1 MFKKITALASGA
13 SDSAKGLADRASRTV
28 SSAMESTASS
38 AAKIKDSG
46 SAALGAVSGKSNE
59 LIDQHWPKIERVVVD
74 GMLNVASDK
83 LKDEASVML
92 VLERAYEA
100 LPTLVRLALPRERY
114 LEIVVKRKEPLLARI
129 DDVRARRS
137 ASAQEAQEAQV
148 AGGAVLPRAASK
160 RADAD

>member
-13 SDSAKGLADRASRTV
+13 SDSAKGLAGRASRTV

-59 LIDQHWPKIERVVVD
+59 LIDHHWPKIERVVVD

-83 LKDEASVML
+83 LRDEASVML

-137 ASAQEAQEAQV
+137 ASAQETQETQV
-148 AGGAVLPRAASK
+148 AGGAVLPGAASK
-160 RADAD
+160 RGDAD

>member
-13 SDSAKGLADRASRTV
+13 SDSARGLAGRASRTV

-137 ASAQEAQEAQV
+137 ASAQEAQETQV
-148 AGGAVLPRAASK
+148 AGGAVLPGAASK
-160 RADAD
+160 RGDAD